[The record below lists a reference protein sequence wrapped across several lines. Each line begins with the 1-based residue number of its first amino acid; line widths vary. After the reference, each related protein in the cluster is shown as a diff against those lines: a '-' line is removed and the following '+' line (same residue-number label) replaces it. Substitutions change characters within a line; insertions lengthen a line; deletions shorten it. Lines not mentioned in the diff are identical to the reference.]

1 MPGPAG
7 RRDASEGLGDAEGGH
22 GSAFCSAL
30 PPGRWDLPGRSPHTG
45 LCWAALLLLLLL
57 LHRGFGP
64 SIVFHTGRESSA
76 VSIAEEF
83 VSSG

>member
-30 PPGRWDLPGRSPHTG
+30 PPGGWDLPAHG
-45 LCWAALLLLLLL
+45 ALLGSPPSPSPSSLGIWSE
-57 LHRGFGP
+57 HRFPYGA
-64 SIVFHTGRESSA
+64 REQRS
-76 VSIAEEF
+76 VYC
-83 VSSG
+83 